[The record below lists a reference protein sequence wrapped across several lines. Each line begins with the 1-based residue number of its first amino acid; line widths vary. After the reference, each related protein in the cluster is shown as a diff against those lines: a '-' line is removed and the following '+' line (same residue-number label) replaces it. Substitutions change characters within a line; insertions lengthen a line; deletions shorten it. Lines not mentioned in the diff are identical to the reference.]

1 MFNGLFHIREPKNEP
16 VLGYEPGSTERA
28 ALKRELERMLAN
40 PIDVPCIIGG
50 REVTTGDLVEMRPPH
65 ALRQSLGR
73 YHRASAVEAELAITA
88 ANEAKVAWSEMDWS
102 ARATVLHK
110 AAELLAGKYR
120 YTLNAATMLNT
131 SKTCHQAEIDSACEL
146 IDFWRFNPYFMTQV
160 YDDQPL
166 STQQV
171 INYMEHRPLEGFVF
185 AVSPFNF
192 ASIAG
197 NLPTAPAL
205 MGNAVVWKPSS
216 TAILPAYYI
225 MQVLKE
231 AGLPDGVINLVPG
244 PGPVIGPPVLNH
256 TDLGGIHFTGSTQ
269 VFSTI
274 WLTVGS
280 DIRKYISYPRIVGE
294 TGGKDF
300 VFAHE
305 SADLDALTA
314 ALVRGAFEYQGQKCS
329 AASRAYIPD
338 SLWPQLRQRL
348 LDEIGTIRMGDICD
362 FRNFMGAVIDQSAFK
377 SITQYVEFA
386 RGDPDLDVLCGGG
399 YDDREGYFIEPTVVE
414 SRDPHSKLMSEE
426 IFGPVLTVHV
436 YPAKRYEETLELC
449 NTTSP
454 YALTGAIFARDRFA
468 IVQATRALRN
478 AAGNFYIN
486 DKPTGAV
493 VGQQPFGGSRASGTN
508 DKAGTWLNLERWVS
522 PRTIKETYLPASD
535 YRYPFMDEE

>member
-1 MFNGLFHIREPKNEP
+1 MLRNP
-16 VLGYEPGSTERA
+16 VE
-28 ALKRELERMLAN
+28 
-40 PIDVPCIIGG
+40 VPSIIGG
-50 REVTTGDLVEMRPPH
+50 REIRTGDLVEMRPPH
-65 ALRQSLGR
+65 ALQQSLGR
-73 YHRASAVEAELAITA
+73 YHRAGPGEAELAINA
-88 ANEAKVAWSEMDWS
+88 ANGAKVAWSEMEWS
-102 ARATVLHK
+102 SRATVLHK
-110 AAELLAGKYR
+110 AGELLAGKYR
-120 YTLNAATMLNT
+120 HTLNAATMLSM
-131 SKTCHQAEIDSACEL
+131 SKSCNQAEIDAACEL

-171 INYMEHRPLEGFVF
+171 LNYMEHRPLEGFVF
-185 AVSPFNF
+185 AISPFNF
-192 ASIAG
+192 TSIAG

-205 MGNAVVWKPSS
+205 MGNAVVWKPAS
-216 TAILPAYYI
+216 TAVLPAYYI

-231 AGLPDGVINLVPG
+231 AGLPDGVINLLAG

-256 TDLGGIHFTGSTQ
+256 TDLGGVHFTGSTY
-269 VFSTI
+269 VFSSI

-280 DIRKYISYPRIVGE
+280 DIRKYQSYPRIVGE

-305 SADLDALTA
+305 SADLDELTA
-314 ALVRGAFEYQGQKCS
+314 ALVRGSFEYQGQKCS
-329 AASRAYIPD
+329 ASSRAYIPD
-338 SLWPQLRQRL
+338 ALWPQLKHRL
-348 LDEIGTIRMGDICD
+348 LDETGTIRVGDVCD
-362 FRNFMGAVIDQSAFK
+362 FRNFMNAVIDQDAFK
-377 SITQYVEFA
+377 SISEYIELA
-386 RGDPDLDVLCGGG
+386 KSDSEMDVLCGGRG
-399 YDDREGYFIEPTVVE
+399 DDREGYFIEPTIVE
-414 SRDPHSKLMSEE
+414 TRNPRCRLMTEE
-426 IFGPVLTVHV
+426 IFGPVLTVYV
-436 YPAKRYEETLELC
+436 YPAGRYEETMELC

-522 PRTIKETYLPASD
+522 PRSIKETYLPATD
-535 YRYPFMDEE
+535 YRYPFMAEE

>member
-16 VLGYEPGSTERA
+16 VFGYEPGTAERA
-28 ALKRELERMLAN
+28 ALKQELERMLRN
-40 PIDVPCIIGG
+40 PVEVPCIIGG
-50 REVTTGDLVEMRPPH
+50 RAVASGDLVEMRPPH
-65 ALRQSLGR
+65 ALHASLGQ
-73 YHRASAVEAELAITA
+73 YHRAGPREAEMAIDA
-88 ANEAKVAWSEMDWS
+88 ANESKIAWSEMDWS
-102 ARATVLHK
+102 SRATVLLK

-120 YTLNAATMLNT
+120 HVVNAATMLAM

-166 STQQV
+166 STQHV
-171 INYMEHRPLEGFVF
+171 LNYMEHRPLEGFIF
-185 AVSPFNF
+185 AISPFNF

-205 MGNAVVWKPSS
+205 MGNAVVWKPASS
-216 TAILPAYYI
+216 AVLPAYYI
-225 MQVLKE
+225 MKVLEE
-231 AGLPDGVINLVPG
+231 AGLPPGVINLIPG

-256 TDLGGIHFTGSTQ
+256 TDLGGVHFTGSTY

-274 WLTVGS
+274 WLTIGS
-280 DIRKYISYPRIVGE
+280 DIRKYQSYPRIVGE

-305 SADLDALTA
+305 SADVAELTTG
-314 ALVRGAFEYQGQKCS
+314 LVRGSFEYQGQKCS
-329 AASRAYIPD
+329 ASSRAYIPD
-338 SLWPQLRQRL
+338 TLWPAVKERM
-348 LDEIGTIRMGDICD
+348 LDEIATIRMGDVCD
-362 FRNFMGAVIDQSAFK
+362 FRNFMNAVIDQGAFK
-377 SITQYVEFA
+377 TITEYIEFA
-386 RGDPDLDVLCGGG
+386 RTSPHMEILCGGG
-399 YDDREGYFIEPTVVE
+399 YDAKEGYFVEPTVVE
-414 SRDPHSKLMSEE
+414 TRDARSRLMCEE
-426 IFGPVLTVHV
+426 IFGPVLTVYV
-436 YPAKRYEETLELC
+436 YPASRYAETMELC

-454 YALTGAIFARDRFA
+454 YGLTGAIFARDRFA
-468 IVQATRALRN
+468 IVEATRALRN

-522 PRTIKETYLPASD
+522 PRTIKETYRPPTD
-535 YRYPFMDEE
+535 YRYDFMAEE

>member
-16 VLGYEPGSTERA
+16 VLGYEPGSGERE

-65 ALRQSLGR
+65 ALRHSLGR
-73 YHRASAVEAELAITA
+73 YHRASAVEAELAIAA

-120 YTLNAATMLNT
+120 YTLNAATMLNM

-171 INYMEHRPLEGFVF
+171 LNYMEHRPLEGFVF

-192 ASIAG
+192 TSIAG

-231 AGLPDGVINLVPG
+231 AGMPDGVINLVPG

-256 TDLGGIHFTGSTQ
+256 TDLGGVHFTGSTH

-274 WLTVGS
+274 WLTIGS

-294 TGGKDF
+294 TGGKNF

-305 SADLDALTA
+305 SADLDTLTA

-338 SLWPQLRQRL
+338 TMWPQLRQQM
-348 LDEIGTIRMGDICD
+348 LDEIGTIRMGDIFD

-377 SITQYVEFA
+377 SISQHIEFA
-386 RGDPDLDVLCGGG
+386 RSDPNLDVLCGGS
-399 YDDREGYFIEPTVVE
+399 YDDGEGYFIEPTVIE
-414 SRDPHSKLMSEE
+414 SRDPHSKLMCEE
-426 IFGPVLTVHV
+426 IFGPVLTVYV
-436 YPAKRYEETLELC
+436 YPAKRYQETMELC
-449 NTTSP
+449 NKTSH

-522 PRTIKETYLPASD
+522 PRTIKETYLAASD
-535 YRYPFMDEE
+535 YRYPFMEEE

>member
-1 MFNGLFHIREPKNEP
+1 
-16 VLGYEPGSTERA
+16 
-28 ALKRELERMLAN
+28 
-40 PIDVPCIIGG
+40 
-50 REVTTGDLVEMRPPH
+50 
-65 ALRQSLGR
+65 
-73 YHRASAVEAELAITA
+73 
-88 ANEAKVAWSEMDWS
+88 
-102 ARATVLHK
+102 
-110 AAELLAGKYR
+110 
-120 YTLNAATMLNT
+120 
-131 SKTCHQAEIDSACEL
+131 
-146 IDFWRFNPYFMTQV
+146 
-160 YDDQPL
+160 
-166 STQQV
+166 
-171 INYMEHRPLEGFVF
+171 
-185 AVSPFNF
+185 
-192 ASIAG
+192 
-197 NLPTAPAL
+197 

-256 TDLGGIHFTGSTQ
+256 TDLGGVHFTGSTQ

-300 VFAHE
+300 VFVHE
-305 SADLDALTA
+305 SADLDVLTA

-338 SLWPQLRQRL
+338 SLWPQLRQRM
-348 LDEIGTIRMGDICD
+348 LDEIGTIRMGDTCD

-377 SITQYVEFA
+377 SITQYLEFA
-386 RGDPDLDVLCGGG
+386 KSDPNLDVLCGGG
-399 YDDREGYFIEPTVVE
+399 YEDREGYFIEPTVVE
-414 SRDPHSKLMSEE
+414 SRDPRSKLMSEE
-426 IFGPVLTVHV
+426 IFGPVLTVYV
-436 YPAKRYEETLELC
+436 YPAKRYEETMELC
-449 NTTSP
+449 DTTSP

-508 DKAGTWLNLERWVS
+508 DKAGTWLNMERWVY
-522 PRTIKETYLPASD
+522 PRSIKETYLQA
-535 YRYPFMDEE
+535 